1 MVGRNAWWL
10 VGAWLLTGCPCGRED
25 STIAYDGGTA
35 EAGTYQSSTWQG
47 PWLHFP
53 GGRRYLLA
61 HHLGEAPASVSV
73 YLSFKESPGPGG
85 NADDQPGNASQA
97 AGNET
102 VIEQVDAQH
111 IQVRNDTC
119 SDFFLRVVARAGT
132 TAVDAGT
139 D

>member
-10 VGAWLLTGCPCGRED
+10 LLGALLLTGCPCGRED
-25 STIAYDGGTA
+25 STIAYQGGRA
-35 EAGTYQSSTWQG
+35 EAGTYQSSSWQG

-61 HHLGEAPASVSV
+61 HHLGQVPASVTV
-73 YLSFKESPGPGG
+73 YLSFKEYPGPDG
-85 NADDQPGNASQA
+85 NPDDGPGNASQA

-102 VIEQVDAQH
+102 VIEQVDAEN

-119 SDFFLRVVARAGT
+119 SDFYLRVVAQASAPT
-132 TAVDAGT
+132 DAGT

>member
-10 VGAWLLTGCPCGRED
+10 LGGWLLTGCPCGRED
-25 STIAYDGGTA
+25 STIAYDGGSA
-35 EAGTYQSSTWQG
+35 EAGTYESSSWQG

-53 GGRRYLLA
+53 GGRRFVLA
-61 HHLGEAPASVSV
+61 HHLGQTPASVSV
-73 YLSFKESPGPGG
+73 YLSFKEYPGPGS
-85 NADDQPGNASQA
+85 NFDDEPGNSSQA

-119 SDFFLRVVARAGT
+119 SDFYLRVVARDAPAAG
-132 TAVDAGT
+132 DAGT